1 MLGIIKKY
9 LISPL
14 EQHRKIRYWCGD
26 ESRFGLQTVKG
37 RLITLRGVK
46 PIGYSQWKRDNFYI
60 YGVIEPLTGDRFALE
75 FSHLDSICFGM
86 FLENLARLYPEDIHI
101 IQVDNGAFHFSK
113 YLRVPENIILLFQPP
128 HTPEVNPIERLWKEI
143 KKSLN
148 WECFQTLDE
157 LKEVVWKQLDKL
169 TTSQIQSIAG
179 WDFILE
185 ALFVSKI
192 S

>member
-1 MLGIIKKY
+1 
-9 LISPL
+9 
-14 EQHRKIRYWCGD
+14 
-26 ESRFGLQTVKG
+26 
-37 RLITLRGVK
+37 
-46 PIGYSQWKRDNFYI
+46 
-60 YGVIEPLTGDRFALE
+60 
-75 FSHLDSICFGM
+75 M
-86 FLENLARLYPEDIHI
+86 FLEHLATLYPEDIHV

-143 KKSLN
+143 KKSLK

-157 LKEVVWKQLDKL
+157 LKETVWKQLDKL
-169 TTSQIQSIAG
+169 TTSQIKSIAG

-185 ALFVSKI
+185 ALFVSGF